1 MIYSILHTVAGKE
14 QKFVVGSIGGTPVRA
29 LIVDASLSPAN
40 HVIYSDYDSLFT
52 GVSFREIDNTPD
64 EIDIDCF
71 TSGALTDGIDQL
83 DYAVMVPADRSKV
96 DAFVAMVLSL
106 NEL

>member
-1 MIYSILHTVAGKE
+1 MIRSILHTIAGKE
-14 QKFVVGSIGGTPVRA
+14 QKFVFGTIGGTSVRA
-29 LIVDASLSPAN
+29 LIVEASLTPAN
-40 HVIYSDYDSLFT
+40 QTIYSDFDSLFT
-52 GVSFREIDNTPD
+52 GVRFREIDNTPD
-64 EIDIDCF
+64 DIDIDCF

-96 DAFVAMVLSL
+96 DAFAAMALSL